1 VEHDQVKLQYTAAV
15 IQVPMA
21 AAHMLQLAAILQLFT
36 LDGIERK
43 RDDVSG
49 MSG

>member
-21 AAHMLQLAAILQLFT
+21 AAHMLQLAAILQLPSHRMG
-36 LDGIERK
+36 LN
-43 RDDVSG
+43 VSV
-49 MSG
+49 MMCQA